1 MLAICGWCLVRIQRL
16 VLKKSPGVWAPA
28 LPGASQLHRM
38 VTGPTAQPH
47 VLAMETGPYDVCLK
61 RVSRGPAELVH

>member
-1 MLAICGWCLVRIQRL
+1 MLAICGWCLVRTQHL

-47 VLAMETGPYDVCLK
+47 VLTMETGPSMSA
-61 RVSRGPAELVH
+61 SRGSRGGLMS